1 MNRSILLGNE
11 RMTALK
17 DTIKSL
23 QDRSDCISMYC
34 MSVCMYVL
42 SHCVYVCVCMC
53 VYVTRINMDNS
64 KQCKL
69 CSIDLLQKYCVLR
82 YKADLSAYRRQ
93 ALENNWQR
101 HWVRTIHTYI
111 HTYTARIV
119 SVCIVCMY
127 CIVCV
132 CYIFVCIIFV
142 CIMLKLRK
150 ITTTHTY
157 IHTYIYIYNI
167 WQ

>member
-1 MNRSILLGNE
+1 MAMNRSILLGNE

-23 QDRSDCISMYC
+23 QDRSDCISTYC

-42 SHCVYVCVCMC
+42 SHCVYVCMCMC
-53 VYVTRINMDNS
+53 VCVTRINMDNS

-111 HTYTARIV
+111 HTYID
-119 SVCIVCMY
+119 S
-127 CIVCV
+127 
-132 CYIFVCIIFV
+132 
-142 CIMLKLRK
+142 
-150 ITTTHTY
+150 TTHLKHCINHYHHCYYYHHHVLRIPLPPLPLPPPLLPLPCT
-157 IHTYIYIYNI
+157 
-167 WQ
+167 